1 MQTSSD
7 LISSSLTSDEIYQLD
22 PSTLSIRQ
30 EFALL
35 ARMLHRAGYNDGI
48 AGHMSYKLD
57 DGTLLVNPRE
67 LAWDELRAR
76 DIMHVTENGEVISG
90 DWSVSP
96 AVELH
101 YVLHAKRD
109 VKLAVHNHPEWSTVW
124 SALGAIP
131 PVYDQISSFMP
142 QSIAFYPDYEGDVID
157 SEIAS
162 KNVEAMGHEQV
173 AILANHG
180 VFVHADNFEMAHMRC
195 VALEHR
201 AKLAW
206 QVETLPSRKH
216 QVMDAKA
223 AQGLSDLIEEKLHGW
238 PGFYAAM
245 IRRELRN
252 DQSVLD

>member
-1 MQTSSD
+1 MQHTRM
-7 LISSSLTSDEIYQLD
+7 TQEEIYHFD
-22 PSTLSIRQ
+22 PATLTVRQ

-35 ARMLHRAGYNDGI
+35 ARMLYRAGYNDGI

-67 LAWDELRAR
+67 LAWDELRAC
-76 DIMHVTENGEVISG
+76 DVMHVTETGEVISG
-90 DWSVSP
+90 NWSVSP

-109 VKLAVHNHPEWSTVW
+109 VKLAVHNHPVWSTVW
-124 SALGAIP
+124 SALGAVP
-131 PVYDQISSFMP
+131 PVYDQISTFMP
-142 QSIAFYPDYEGDVID
+142 QEIAFYPDYEGDVID
-157 SEIAS
+157 PEIAA
-162 KNVEAMGHEQV
+162 KNVDAMGDEHV

-180 VFVHADNFEMAHMRC
+180 VFVHAEDFEMAHMRC
-195 VALEHR
+195 MALEHR

-206 QVETLPSRKH
+206 QVEALQSRTQ
-216 QVMDAKA
+216 QVMDKA
-223 AQGLSDLIEEKLHGW
+223 AAESLSQLIEEKLHGW

-245 IRRELRN
+245 IRRELRE

>member
-1 MQTSSD
+1 MQNHRLESE
-7 LISSSLTSDEIYQLD
+7 EIYGFD
-22 PSTLSIRQ
+22 PKDLSARQ

-48 AGHMSYKLD
+48 AGHMSYRLD

-67 LAWDELRAR
+67 LAWDELRAC
-76 DIMHVTENGEVISG
+76 DVMHVTETGEVISG
-90 DWSVSP
+90 NWSVSP

-109 VKLAVHNHPEWSTVW
+109 VKLAVHNHPVWSTVW
-124 SALGAIP
+124 SAVGAVP
-131 PVYDQISSFMP
+131 PVYDQISTFMP

-157 SEIAS
+157 PEIAA
-162 KNVEAMGHEQV
+162 KNVEAMGHEHV

-206 QVETLPSRKH
+206 QVEALPARQS
-216 QVMDAKA
+216 QVMDASA
-223 AQGLSDLIEEKLHGW
+223 AQGLSSLIEDQLHGW

-245 IRRELRN
+245 IRRELRQ